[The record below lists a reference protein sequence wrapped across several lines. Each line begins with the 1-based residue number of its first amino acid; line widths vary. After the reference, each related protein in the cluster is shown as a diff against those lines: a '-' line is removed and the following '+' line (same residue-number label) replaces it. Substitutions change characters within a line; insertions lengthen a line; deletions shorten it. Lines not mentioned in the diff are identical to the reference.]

1 MGVIQSVKQNKSS
14 TSYDV
19 FDGSGIVTIIQFT
32 NPNFETGVEQ
42 PNETA
47 DYYPY
52 ALAWEVME

>member
-19 FDGSGIVTIIQFT
+19 FDGSGIVTVIQFT

-42 PNETA
+42 PNETV

-52 ALAWEVME
+52 ALD